1 MKENF
6 GDKIN
11 TNGFDKNPDNA
22 KLGGRKPSIKRQIVE
37 LMESEGAYMIPKKDV
52 IKVYKNGNV
61 KVKIPTQMQIAM
73 KLQEWAMSKKGTD
86 SIRAIQLI
94 MDHIDG
100 KGVQPIDINP
110 IEHNPMAPRTVIIQE
125 YNGPKSN
132 DEK

>member
-1 MKENF
+1 MIENL
-6 GDKIN
+6 GDKAN

-22 KLGGRKPSIKRQIVE
+22 KLGGRKPSIKKQIIE
-37 LMESEGAYMIPKKDV
+37 LMTAEGAYMIEKKNV

-73 KLQEWAMSKKGTD
+73 KLNEWAMSKKGND

-100 KGVQPIDINP
+100 KGVQPIDLTSTEHKGMPKVNI
-110 IEHNPMAPRTVIIQE
+110 IIKEHNPKD
-125 YNGPKSN
+125 G
-132 DEK
+132 